1 MKLYLLEQPDAGL
14 VKVGVSLSPSGRCA
28 VLQTSAT
35 GRLFLRYEYDAKS
48 RLEALRLERTVHFI
62 LAGARVT
69 GEWFAVS
76 VERALEAV
84 QQALTN
90 PPTLPRATTHTANT
104 KMASV
109 RLDAEELA
117 LLDKAAAKF
126 DGNKTKAVV
135 AGLRAVLDGKELSK
149 AQLLMILQRRLR

>member
-1 MKLYLLEQPDAGL
+1 MGK
-14 VKVGVSLSPSGRCA
+14 
-28 VLQTSAT
+28 SAKT
-35 GRLFLRYEYDAKS
+35 P
-48 RLEALRLERTVHFI
+48 I
-62 LAGARVT
+62 
-69 GEWFAVS
+69 
-76 VERALEAV
+76 
-84 QQALTN
+84 
-90 PPTLPRATTHTANT
+90 
-104 KMASV
+104 SV